1 MDKNGNGNGNEN
13 SINQQKNIIT
23 TSEEEG
29 LMDAMSEA
37 YDYMHINVSDS
48 MKIQRCFDSTIFFKI
63 HVEYMIATTSTILQI
78 LNHRFTRFHIYG
90 MRGSEDKDVIFECRV
105 NYGDVKN
112 E

>member
-48 MKIQRCFDSTIFFKI
+48 MKIKRCFDSNIFFKI
-63 HVEYMIATTSTILQI
+63 HLEYMIATTSTILQI
-78 LNHRFTRFHIYG
+78 LNHEFTRFHIYG

-105 NYGDVKN
+105 NYG
-112 E
+112 EM